1 MIGDS
6 TDETNFPYKLLLTK
20 NQVLKILKAFSNGS
34 STNIKFSKTQL
45 YKMVQLGWLM
55 EPMLGSNSF
64 LIFFLILKNKHK
76 IIFGLDERL
85 SVAYKTKKVLE
96 EPTFDEVLGITISGI
111 KLTNSEIKD
120 IAKVIN

>member
-64 LIFFLILKNKHK
+64 LLFFLILKNKHK

>member
-45 YKMVQLGWLM
+45 YKIVQLGWLM

-64 LIFFLILKNKHK
+64 LLFFFN
-76 IIFGLDERL
+76 
-85 SVAYKTKKVLE
+85 SKK
-96 EPTFDEVLGITISGI
+96 
-111 KLTNSEIKD
+111 
-120 IAKVIN
+120 

>member
-1 MIGDS
+1 
-6 TDETNFPYKLLLTK
+6 
-20 NQVLKILKAFSNGS
+20 
-34 STNIKFSKTQL
+34 
-45 YKMVQLGWLM
+45 M

-64 LIFFLILKNKHK
+64 LLFFLILKNKHK

>member
-45 YKMVQLGWLM
+45 YKIVQLGWLM

-64 LIFFLILKNKHK
+64 LLFFLILKNKHK

-96 EPTFDEVLGITISGI
+96 EPTFDEVLGIIVSGI

>member
-64 LIFFLILKNKHK
+64 LLFFLILKNKHK
-76 IIFGLDERL
+76 IIFGIDERL